1 MSPRREMVLRHVCK
15 PAYLSI
21 LAVIAVKGIQLSVQ
35 IKMESETPCQ
45 RCGEMDFEGQVC
57 RTCGAVADEFCFG
70 SEFNVFG
77 GDKMPKFVSWKN
89 NKKNSPGLDF
99 GLAQLDVLCTKYGLS
114 PDMKAE
120 TEDLLKRI
128 YSSRSF
134 ARKQDVGILAGCCLI
149 HIKQKH
155 NQFISLNDIS
165 AKLNCPKKKVF
176 KFSKVIKSFCNDL
189 KSSPETNCRELVTIS
204 EAANPINTSQM
215 LESTVAK
222 IFASVVDNKD
232 EFISKTTALTKL
244 ACDCWLMSGRSPEGV
259 ITAAGYLCW
268 KSINPGSKSL
278 TLKQFCSDF
287 SMPYSKSS
295 PKVLEIKN
303 MLLKLGKKIPSG
315 SKNYVNGK
323 NILFHLNYILENS
336 VTLRNDLLTDTY
348 KAEEI
353 AKKEFSMYRKVSS
366 VAKETE
372 VVSVERRCDFQPNMN
387 APDVEISDSEIAKYI
402 RSEKEVKLIKKLKEK
417 YES

>member
-1 MSPRREMVLRHVCK
+1 
-15 PAYLSI
+15 
-21 LAVIAVKGIQLSVQ
+21 
-35 IKMESETPCQ
+35 
-45 RCGEMDFEGQVC
+45 
-57 RTCGAVADEFCFG
+57 
-70 SEFNVFG
+70 
-77 GDKMPKFVSWKN
+77 MPKFVSFKN

-99 GLAQLDVLCTKYGLS
+99 GMNQLEVLCTKYGLPS
-114 PDMKAE
+114 DMKVE

-128 YSSRSF
+128 YSSKSF

-149 HIKQKH
+149 HVKQKH
-155 NQFISLNDIS
+155 NQFISLSDMS

-176 KFSKVIKSFCNDL
+176 KFSKVVKSFCSDS
-189 KSSPETNCRELVTIS
+189 KSSPEINCEELTDIS
-204 EAANPINTSQM
+204 ETTNQISTSLM

-222 IFASVVDNKD
+222 IFASVTDNKD
-232 EFISKTTALTKL
+232 EFIRKTTALTKL

-315 SKNYVNGK
+315 SRNYVNEK
-323 NILFHLNYILENS
+323 NVLFHLNYILENS
-336 VTLRNDLLTDTY
+336 ETLRNDLLTDTY
-348 KAEEI
+348 KADEI
-353 AKKEFSMYRKVSS
+353 AKKEFSMFRKVPT
-366 VAKETE
+366 VAKEVE
-372 VVSVERRCDFQPNMN
+372 VVSLERRCDIQPNMN
-387 APDVEISDSEIAKYI
+387 APDVEILDSEIAKYI